1 MSAALDKILELTS
14 RLAGAI
20 DTSQF
25 NELDVARAI
34 RDGTMPSP
42 QRFANL
48 LLINLRVTGVGAAYR
63 AEHDEFCWRDPS
75 LYLNPEF
82 LERCQ
87 GLPVILEH
95 PPGNVLT
102 SAEFRDRIVGTVCL
116 PFIKDEEIWGVCKIY
131 DAATAEML
139 ETERLSTSPAVIL
152 RGTEGSKVRAPDGSA
167 LLIEG
172 KPYLLDSLAICSNG
186 VWDRGGPPAGVDNS
200 ELELDSYSLG
210 DTNTMGCTN
219 EELQRQIDVLR
230 HRIGAPL
237 CEEMRSEYVAAQS
250 RADVLFRA
258 FGDSAG
264 APPFVAGERL
274 LQYRARLLNN
284 FKKFSQKFKDSDL
297 AKVHDSAAFA
307 AVENE
312 IYGAAEHELTHPTH
326 LAAGAMVARE
336 TRDAT
341 GRPITRFYSSDPGVV
356 WNKFKAPFRFVKR
369 WGDEKNGVPVF

>member
-1 MSAALDKILELTS
+1 
-14 RLAGAI
+14 
-20 DTSQF
+20 
-25 NELDVARAI
+25 
-34 RDGTMPSP
+34 
-42 QRFANL
+42 
-48 LLINLRVTGVGAAYR
+48 
-63 AEHDEFCWRDPS
+63 
-75 LYLNPEF
+75 
-82 LERCQ
+82 
-87 GLPVILEH
+87 
-95 PPGNVLT
+95 
-102 SAEFRDRIVGTVCL
+102 
-116 PFIKDEEIWGVCKIY
+116 VCKIY

-200 ELELDSYSLG
+200 ELELELDSYSLG
-210 DTNTMGCTN
+210 DTNTMACTN

-230 HRIGAPL
+230 HRMGIPL
-237 CEEMRSEYVAAQS
+237 CEEMRSEFVAAQS
-250 RADVLFRA
+250 RADVLLRA

-264 APPFVAGERL
+264 APSFVAGERL
-274 LQYRARLLNN
+274 LQYRTRLLSN
-284 FKKFSQKFKDSDL
+284 FQRYSPRFKGADL
-297 AKVHDSAAFA
+297 SKVHDSSAFA

-312 IYGAAEHELTHPTH
+312 IYRDAEHELTHPTH